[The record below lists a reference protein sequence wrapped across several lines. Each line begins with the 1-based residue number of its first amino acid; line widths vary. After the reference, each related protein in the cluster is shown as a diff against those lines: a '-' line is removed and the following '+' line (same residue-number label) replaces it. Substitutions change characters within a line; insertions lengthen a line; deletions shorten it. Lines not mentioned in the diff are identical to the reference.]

1 MPIGHFP
8 QQILSSF
15 QIPRSTNQS
24 SQKVS
29 NFKTSQLVELPLDLS
44 HPRFLYHL
52 NHLPKTNDGELMAP
66 MGWQPTLR
74 GNFGGNVHPNS
85 SKFGARSPTHPPTR
99 DPFPWKKKWGVTW
112 CRSDGTHGQN
122 TKNRMYP
129 KIVRSLAATE
139 SWACCV
145 RFCKPKSAL
154 LPKKCSNP
162 EKKHPL

>member
-1 MPIGHFP
+1 MLRFGPCLGPIGHFP

-52 NHLPKTNDGELMAP
+52 NYLPKTNDGELMAP

-74 GNFGGNVHPNS
+74 GNFGRIFQGNPQAAQAVFQETKNFIQILVQGPL
-85 SKFGARSPTHPPTR
+85 PTHPTC
-99 DPFPWKKKWGVTW
+99 DPFPWKKRLGYNLVPIRWSP
-112 CRSDGTHGQN
+112 R
-122 TKNRMYP
+122 TKYQ
-129 KIVRSLAATE
+129 K
-139 SWACCV
+139 
-145 RFCKPKSAL
+145 
-154 LPKKCSNP
+154 
-162 EKKHPL
+162 

>member
-52 NHLPKTNDGELMAP
+52 NHLPKSPTESWWPQWDSS
-66 MGWQPTLR
+66 QPCDH
-74 GNFGGNVHPNS
+74 FGGNVHPNS
-85 SKFGARSPTHPPTR
+85 SKFGARSPIPTR
-99 DPFPWKKKWGVTW
+99 PPVIHFLGKKKLGYNLVPIRWGPT
-112 CRSDGTHGQN
+112 D
-122 TKNRMYP
+122 KIP

-145 RFCKPKSAL
+145 RFCKAILHFSLKNVLNS
-154 LPKKCSNP
+154 
-162 EKKHPL
+162 